1 MHISLFH
8 YNNMDEF
15 LRLKMN
21 AGVSL
26 ALSPNSVE
34 TSQKVFL
41 VESIHKGIESIRV
54 LF

>member
-15 LRLKMN
+15 LRLQMN
-21 AGVSL
+21 ASVSL

-34 TSQKVFL
+34 
-41 VESIHKGIESIRV
+41 SILKGVESIRV